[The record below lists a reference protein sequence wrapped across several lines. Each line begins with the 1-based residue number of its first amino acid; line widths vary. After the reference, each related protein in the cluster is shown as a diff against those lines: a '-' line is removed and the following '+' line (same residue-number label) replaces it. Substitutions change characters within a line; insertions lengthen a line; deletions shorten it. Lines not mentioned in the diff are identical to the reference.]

1 MDWLMN
7 ESGVGSDASSSKLL
21 GQYLLLTLR
30 ANRDSRL
37 RRFQQRLLLSRFLHD
52 QLLPIPGGGSI
63 KLLVDVTLMHRWP
76 ERNFSG
82 PAGAIARLASGS
94 SIRYNLG

>member
-1 MDWLMN
+1 MGWLMN
-7 ESGVGSDASSSKLL
+7 ETGVGSDASSSKLL

-37 RRFQQRLLLSRFLHD
+37 RRFQQRLLSRSLHD